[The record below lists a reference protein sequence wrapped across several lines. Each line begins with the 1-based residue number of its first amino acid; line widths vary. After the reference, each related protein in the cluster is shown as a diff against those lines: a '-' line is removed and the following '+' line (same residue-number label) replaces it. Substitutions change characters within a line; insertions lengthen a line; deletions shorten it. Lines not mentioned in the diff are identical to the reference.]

1 MSTLNSSCNDSFYKV
16 PLIIIGSMNGVAAFA
31 CLIAAISL
39 CALKLHNKSVYR
51 LILYQVLAGLGL
63 SAVFVGQ
70 LFLIK
75 YNELSTVVE
84 GAYNGLCT
92 AFAFFLTYTEWV
104 KLVFTVWV
112 TFHLFCFA
120 VFFINLRSRFEPM
133 YVVTSMLI
141 PAIISCV
148 PLATGKYGPAELWCW
163 IKDWDCHSS
172 TRDSAAIIE
181 QFALWFGP
189 CMAVLILTV
198 VAMVAMLVIVVHRI
212 YGRLTT
218 LKRDQNWKA
227 LKQLLPLAIY
237 PILFLVFTIM
247 PFVNRLYGSL
257 NSIAESDQ
265 TRYGLSIS
273 HAVSL
278 GCWNLSTGLV
288 VIVHVSVAGFS
299 RKGKDVHQVG
309 IHGMQGAGYRYS
321 SMDESLVTGNNHACS
336 APPSD
341 YSTWFALPTPS
352 IDN

>member
-16 PLIIIGSMNGVAAFA
+16 PLIIVGSMNGIAAFA

-51 LILYQVLAGLGL
+51 LILYQVLASLGL

-92 AFAFFLTYTEWV
+92 AFAFFLMFAEWV

-112 TFHLFCFA
+112 TVHLFFFA
-120 VFFINLRSRFEPM
+120 VFFINLRRFEPM

-148 PLATGKYGPAELWCW
+148 PLATRKYGPAEVWCW

-172 TRDSAAIIE
+172 THDSAAIIE

-212 YGRLTT
+212 YGRHTT

-237 PILFLVFTIM
+237 PILFLVFNIM

-273 HAVSL
+273 HAVGL

-288 VIVHVSVAGFS
+288 VIIHVSVAGFS
-299 RKGKDVHQVG
+299 RKGTGVHQVG
-309 IHGMQGAGYRYS
+309 THGMQGAGDCYINV
-321 SMDESLVTGNNHACS
+321 DESLATFNNHT

-352 IDN
+352 IDD